1 MYRDHL
7 IRKLEEVALGMR
19 KIRTRVYAEKGLQAG
34 QVRVLSSLFEHGSMS
49 QADICRLHDIA
60 GPTVKKLVSNLVTAG
75 FVSVAESG
83 SDKRLRIVSLTDAGR
98 KQEPIV
104 EACTREMSIEAA
116 SGLSEPEI
124 IMTGMLL
131 AKISE
136 NLRNAANPDYSGS
149 DSEESNID

>member
-34 QVRVLSSLFEHGSMS
+34 QVRVLSSLFEHGSIS
-49 QADICRLHDIA
+49 QADIGRLHDIS
-60 GPTVKKLVSNLVTAG
+60 GPTVKKLVSNLVSTG
-75 FVSVAESG
+75 FVKVSESNT
-83 SDKRLRIVSLTDAGR
+83 DRRLRIVSLTPAGQ

-104 EACTREMSIEAA
+104 EACSREMAIEAA
-116 SGLSEPEI
+116 AGLSEPEI

-131 AKISE
+131 AKIGE
-136 NLRNAANPDYSGS
+136 NLRNAASPDAGNS
-149 DSEESNID
+149 DSENR